1 MNDKFDLDNPAL
13 HLGTVLDFIRE
24 NNMDSV
30 LRRDSTEEE
39 KGGESEQAEE
49 NTNPDR
55 GQSEDVISNN
65 GSNEDA
71 QFDSVEL

>member
-1 MNDKFDLDNPAL
+1 M
-13 HLGTVLDFIRE
+13 DFIRE

-39 KGGESEQAEE
+39 KRGESAQAEE

-55 GQSEDVISNN
+55 SQSEDVISNN